1 VKVYYF
7 EKIKVWSEQGFETQN
22 IYFTK
27 ELIVPSHYI
36 NWLHKRK
43 IDANGLWLG
52 PGKVML
58 DLDFPLRDHKT
69 RDHHVRKYLY
79 RGCSLLISIL
89 DLERKLNW
97 RSLFHSYVHE
107 LKGLAIDYMVVPKVN
122 IKHLTP
128 DMIRF
133 FGLQKVPFILVE
145 LTNGNDLDQVKWGWL
160 KQMQMISKIPLA
172 CFDHRLSSNL
182 INELNNHQ
190 MLAVSNLLSNK
201 PIPKQVLVET
211 GISPKKG
218 EIRMYGDA
226 DFNLYE
232 MKRESEFNRVHGFA
246 NQYTEQYPY
255 ISVLK
260 GNVVKLRQTVID
272 KKGFGDWCKISI
284 QNHF

>member
-7 EKIKVWSEQGFETQN
+7 EKIKVLSETGFEKQN
-22 IYFTK
+22 IYFTN
-27 ELIVPSHYI
+27 ELIVPSHYL
-36 NWLHKRK
+36 NWFHKRK
-43 IDANGLWLG
+43 VDANGLWLG

-58 DLDFPLRDHKT
+58 DLDFPLRDRKT

-89 DLERKLNW
+89 ELERRLDW
-97 RSLFHSYVHE
+97 RTLFHTYVRE
-107 LKGLAIDYMVVPKVN
+107 LNGLAIDYMVVPQVN
-122 IKHLTP
+122 IKYLTP

-133 FGLQKVPFILVE
+133 FGLQKVPFILVY
-145 LTNGNDLDQVKWGWL
+145 LTNNSDLDQVKWGWL
-160 KQMQMISKIPLA
+160 KQMQMTVKTPLA
-172 CFDHRLSSNL
+172 CLDQRLSSNL
-182 INELNNHQ
+182 IKEIKNQQL
-190 MLAVSNLLSNK
+190 LFVSDLLSNTT
-201 PIPKQVLVET
+201 IPKQVLIAT

-232 MKRESEFNRVHGFA
+232 MKQHKEINRVHGLR
-246 NQYTEQYPY
+246 NQPTELYPY